1 MHFLWQI
8 ISELKTEV
16 SSWSIELK
24 LTLGE
29 LEFDV
34 QNISAEINEQIKER
48 DTNKMEAVGKIEN
61 LPSLPKIEVPTFGG
75 DAKDWDLFQELHVEL
90 IHTRESLSTSL
101 KFNYLKSALKGEAR
115 KVVVHLL
122 LGSAKNYD
130 AAKSSENFLGTN
142 KSLDGLIN
150 FKY

>member
-34 QNISAEINEQIKER
+34 QNISAEINDQIKER
-48 DTNKMEAVGKIEN
+48 DTNKIEAVGKIIN
-61 LPSLPKIEVPTFGG
+61 LPSLHKM
-75 DAKDWDLFQELHVEL
+75 
-90 IHTRESLSTSL
+90 
-101 KFNYLKSALKGEAR
+101 
-115 KVVVHLL
+115 
-122 LGSAKNYD
+122 
-130 AAKSSENFLGTN
+130 
-142 KSLDGLIN
+142 
-150 FKY
+150 

>member
-8 ISELKTEV
+8 ISGLKTEV

-29 LEFDV
+29 LELDV

-48 DTNKMEAVGKIEN
+48 DTNKMAAMGKIEN
-61 LPSLPKIEVPTFGG
+61 LRSLPKIEVPTFGG
-75 DAKDWDLFQELHVEL
+75 DAKDWDLFQELCVEL

-101 KFNYLKSALKGEAR
+101 KFHYLKSALKGE
-115 KVVVHLL
+115 
-122 LGSAKNYD
+122 
-130 AAKSSENFLGTN
+130 KSS
-142 KSLDGLIN
+142 LI
-150 FKY
+150 YY